1 MRVVII
7 ADGSGSRWGNHL
19 GVPKHLVE
27 VDGESIIHRAQ
38 RLFAAAGAEVLV
50 VASDARYATEHG
62 RLVGANHDYARW
74 LDGDKFASSAHHW
87 HPKDRTIVVYGDVYF
102 TEQAVQTI
110 TTHEGRDWT
119 LFGRFG
125 PSSST
130 GSKHA
135 EIFALSFHPNHH
147 AEMMSALEHVSDLAR
162 RRVIDR
168 CGGWEL
174 YRAMNGLRESECRHR
189 SPQPQLSRSVVID
202 DWTEDFDTP
211 ADYEMFTARRTPDPV
226 TVAVPLGEMDDRRLA
241 AWQYIQARWARE
253 YPSWPVVT
261 GFCDGAWRKAVAIK
275 NAVDQA
281 ETPHV
286 LVIDADL
293 WIPGIDRVAVEL
305 KTARWAK
312 PHRMMI
318 RLTPQATLDVLAGE
332 NISAAASNP
341 HNQLEPPYSH
351 VIGGGAVMLPTEIAR
366 ECPGDARFVGWGGE
380 DAAWGWMLQTIL
392 GPPLI
397 GLTPAIHLW
406 HPPQDRPTREH
417 GSPANE
423 ALKARYSSVRG
434 DKTAMLALIEE
445 GRATSGGFGLHEQD
459 RGAGLPHQSVSGG

>member
-7 ADGSGSRWGNHL
+7 ADGSGARWGNHL
-19 GVPKHLVE
+19 GIPKHLVE
-27 VDGESIIHRAQ
+27 VDGEPIIYRAQ
-38 RLFAAAGAEVLV
+38 RLFAAAGCEVLV
-50 VASDARYATEHG
+50 VASDPRYATEHG
-62 RLVGANHDYARW
+62 RLVDANHDYARW

-102 TEQAVQTI
+102 TEAAVQTI

-125 PSSST
+125 PSIIT

-135 EIFALSFHPNHH
+135 EIFAISLHPAHH
-147 AEMMSALEHVSDLAR
+147 AEMLAALEHVSDLAR
-162 RRVIDR
+162 RQVIDR

-189 SPQPQLSRSVVID
+189 SPQPMLARHVVID
-202 DWTEDFDTP
+202 DWTEDFDRP
-211 ADYEMFTARRTPDPV
+211 HDYHAFMARRAPDPI
-226 TVAVPLGEMDDRRLA
+226 TVAVPLRIEDEHRQA
-241 AWQYIQARWARE
+241 AWDYVRKRWGTE
-253 YPSWPVVT
+253 YPGWPLVT
-261 GFCDGAWRKAVAIK
+261 GECAGEWRKAVAVK
-275 NAVDQA
+275 DAVDKA
-281 ETPHV
+281 DTPHV
-286 LVIDADL
+286 LVIDADV

-305 KTARWAK
+305 KAARWAK

-341 HNQLEPPYSH
+341 HNQLEPPYAH
-351 VIGGGAVMLPTEIAR
+351 VIGGGAVMLPTDVAR
-366 ECPGDARFVGWGGE
+366 ECPGDARFVGWGGQ
-380 DAAWGWMLQTIL
+380 DTSWGWMLGTIL

-406 HPPQDRPTREH
+406 HPPQPRPTRSL
-417 GSPANE
+417 GSPENE
-423 ALKARYSSVRG
+423 ALKARYSSARG
-434 DKTAMLALIEE
+434 NRTVMLALIEE

-459 RGAGLPHQSVSGG
+459 RGSVDVPRRR